1 MNRVLKVN
9 KVKCLEKRNR
19 EKNLKL
25 KELKEKTFQN
35 FRDLISIVKENK
47 NLKKEIEE
55 NFTKETKDKINSQN
69 LLFTKELEIE
79 ELKKNNKRSFEENK
93 ELFKK
98 TNELAENISML
109 NLKNE
114 EKEKFYESK
123 MNFYKKQ
130 IEKKNEKIE
139 DIETDAIVSF
149 FVGIFIGFLFFFL
162 INLN

>member
-55 NFTKETKDKINSQN
+55 NFTKEIKDKINSQN

-79 ELKKNNKRSFEENK
+79 ELKKNNKRLFEENK

-98 TNELAENISML
+98 TNELAESLAREITT
-109 NLKNE
+109 KE
-114 EKEKFYESK
+114 EKEKFYK
-123 MNFYKKQ
+123 NVTDFYKKE
-130 IEKKNEKIE
+130 ITTKEVKIE
-139 DIETDAIVSF
+139 EIKTNFKILLIVEC
-149 FVGIFIGFLFFFL
+149 FITFILLLFKFA
-162 INLN
+162 N